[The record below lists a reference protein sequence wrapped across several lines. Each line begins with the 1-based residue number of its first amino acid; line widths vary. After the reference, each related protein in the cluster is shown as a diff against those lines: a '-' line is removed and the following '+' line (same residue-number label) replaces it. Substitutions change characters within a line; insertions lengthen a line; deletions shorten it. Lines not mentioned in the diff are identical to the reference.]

1 MSDRGLLFLFSI
13 FMIVASLAGAGW
25 LAASGQTLTVD
36 GLFLTLTLLLTAGA
50 FLLYV
55 VFMVRR
61 AMEAQVKPAPAKAS
75 VAKAGAPA
83 AVKEQTI

>member
-13 FMIVASLAGAGW
+13 LMIVAALGGAGW

-36 GLFLTLTLLLTAGA
+36 GLFLTLTLLLTAVV
-50 FLLYV
+50 FLLFV

-61 AMEAQVKPAPAKAS
+61 AMEAQVKPAAAKSAAAK
-75 VAKAGAPA
+75 VAAPAGA
-83 AVKEQTI
+83 KEQIV